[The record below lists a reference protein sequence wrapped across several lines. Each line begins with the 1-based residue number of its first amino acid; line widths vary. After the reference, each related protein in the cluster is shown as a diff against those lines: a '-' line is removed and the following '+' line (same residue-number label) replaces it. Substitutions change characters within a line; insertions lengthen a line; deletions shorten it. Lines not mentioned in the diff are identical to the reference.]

1 MEKLAKPF
9 ESGDIVDFSISSN
22 SKNFSI
28 DISPSVVEFRYFE
41 SVLSNTI
48 TATAVVTD
56 TGVQEGSKI
65 GEGSIIDALP
75 IRGSERAD
83 ITIKDNEGNELQ
95 LELYVNRVRNSVPGT
110 QNEVFFIDFSSK
122 EYFANEQFRVVK
134 RYKDAPISTH
144 VSNITK
150 AMGISS
156 IDVDDTAGNY
166 NFYGNDRKP
175 FYILTWLASKAIPSK
190 SGQGSGLGGAAGYMF
205 FQTRDGHFFKS
216 IDTLLDQPKKKTF
229 IQTNTVGIPDDDEYD
244 GKILSY
250 NINADIDVQQ
260 NLALGVYNNRTIFFD
275 PVSFTYVVQ
284 GFGENQQDGKIN
296 TAGDSEATPGKL
308 LNPQLLSTPSRL
320 MSRVL
325 DVGWNQA
332 GTGDEQISNYKDGD
346 ETKLNDNSTKNLVQ
360 SVMRYNQLF
369 TIQTEIKIAGD
380 FSIRAGDIVKCV
392 FPQIGP
398 EDTTGAINNETSGE
412 YLVAHV
418 CHRTTPKDTF
428 SSLTLVRDSYRVKNK

>member
-1 MEKLAKPF
+1 MTKAAKPF
-9 ESGDIVDFSISSN
+9 EPGDIKDFSISSN

-75 IRGSERAD
+75 IRGGERVD
-83 ITIKDNEGNELQ
+83 ITIEDNEENELQ
-95 LELYVNRVRNSVPGT
+95 LELYVNRVRNSTPGT
-110 QNEVFFIDFSSK
+110 QTEVFFIDFSSK

-144 VSNITK
+144 VSDITK
-150 AMGISS
+150 AMGISN
-156 IDVDDTAGNY
+156 IDIDETAGNY

-175 FYILTWLASKAIPSK
+175 FYILTWLASKSIPGK
-190 SGQGSGLGGAAGYMF
+190 SGQGTGLGGAAGYMF
-205 FQTRDGHFFKS
+205 YQTRDGHFFKS
-216 IDTLLDQPKKKTF
+216 IDTLLDQDSEKSYVY
-229 IQTNTVGIPDDDEYD
+229 TNTVGIPEDDDYA
-244 GKILSY
+244 GKIMSY
-250 NINADIDVQQ
+250 NIKADIDVQQ

-275 PVSFTYVVQ
+275 PVNFSYVVQ
-284 GFGENQQDGKIN
+284 GFDVKQQDGKIN
-296 TAGDSEATPGKL
+296 TAGDSSVTSAKL
-308 LNPQLLSTPSRL
+308 LNSQLIETPSRL

-325 DVGWNQA
+325 DVGWNQP
-332 GTGDEQISNYKDGD
+332 GTGDAQIGNYKDGD
-346 ETKLNDNSTKNLVQ
+346 ETKLNDNTTKNLVQ

-380 FSIRAGDIVKCV
+380 FSIKAGDIIKCV
-392 FPQIGP
+392 FPAIGP
-398 EDTTGAINNETSGE
+398 GDSTGQINNETSGE

-418 CHRTTPKDTF
+418 CHRITPTDTF
-428 SSLTLVRDSYRVKNK
+428 SSLTLVRDSYRVKN

>member
-1 MEKLAKPF
+1 MTKPAKPF
-9 ESGDIVDFSISSN
+9 EPGDIKDFSISSN

-75 IRGSERAD
+75 IRGGERTD
-83 ITIKDNEGNELQ
+83 IEIEDNEGNKLE
-95 LELYVNRVRNSVPGT
+95 LELYVNRVRNSNPGT

-144 VSNITK
+144 VSDITK
-150 AMGISS
+150 AMGISNVD
-156 IDVDDTAGNY
+156 IDETAGNY

-175 FYILTWLASKAIPSK
+175 FYILTWLASKSIPGK
-190 SGQGSGLGGAAGYMF
+190 SGQGTGLGGAAGYMF
-205 FQTRDGHFFKS
+205 YQTRDGHFFKS
-216 IDTLLDQPKKKTF
+216 IDTLLDQDSEKSYVY
-229 IQTNTVGIPDDDEYD
+229 TNTVGIPEDDDYV
-244 GKILSY
+244 GKIMSY
-250 NINADIDVQQ
+250 NIKADIDVQQ

-275 PVSFTYVVQ
+275 PVNFSYVVQ
-284 GFGENQQDGKIN
+284 GFDVKQQDGKIN
-296 TAGDSEATPGKL
+296 TAGDSSVTAAKL
-308 LNPQLLSTPSRL
+308 LNSQLIDTPSRL

-325 DVGWNQA
+325 DVGWNQP
-332 GTGDEQISNYKDGD
+332 GTGNAQIGNYKDGD

-380 FSIRAGDIVKCV
+380 FSVKAGDMIKCV
-392 FPQIGP
+392 FPAIGP
-398 EDTTGAINNETSGE
+398 EDTSGAINNETSGE

-418 CHRTTPKDTF
+418 CHRITPQNTF
-428 SSLTLVRDSYRVKNK
+428 SSLTLVRDSYRVKN

>member
-1 MEKLAKPF
+1 MAKPF
-9 ESGDIVDFSISSN
+9 EPGDIEDFSISSN

-56 TGVQEGSKI
+56 TGVQEGGKI

-75 IRGSERAD
+75 IRGSERTD
-83 ITIKDNEGNELQ
+83 IVVRDNEGNSLE
-95 LELYVNRVRNSVPGT
+95 LELYVNRVRNSNPASSK
-110 QNEVFFIDFSSK
+110 EVFFIDFASK

-150 AMGISS
+150 AMGINS

-175 FYILTWLASKAIPSK
+175 FYTLTWLASKAIPSK
-190 SGQGSGLGGAAGYMF
+190 SGSGSGIGGAAGYMF

-229 IQTNTVGIPDDDEYD
+229 IQTNSVGIPDDDEYD

-325 DVGWNQA
+325 DVGWNQP
-332 GTGDEQISNYKDGD
+332 GTGDAQIGNYKDGD
-346 ETKLNDNSTKNLVQ
+346 ETKLNDNTTKNLVQ

-380 FSIRAGDIVKCV
+380 FSIKAGDIIKCV
-392 FPQIGP
+392 FPAIGP
-398 EDTTGAINNETSGE
+398 GDSTGQINNETSGE

-418 CHRTTPKDTF
+418 CHRITPTDTF
-428 SSLTLVRDSYRVKNK
+428 SSLTLVRDSYRVKN